1 MSGKNDALKPDQYQR
16 YSRHLILPEIGI
28 EGQRKLL
35 DAKVLIIGAGGL
47 GCPLSIYLAAAGVG
61 TIGLVDFDVVDLTNL
76 QRQILYST
84 EEVGVPKIEVAAR
97 RIHALNPDVRV
108 IPFKERITS
117 DNAMRIMAPFD
128 VIIDGTDNFPT
139 RYLTNDASVLLG
151 KPNVYGSIF
160 RFEGQA
166 TVFDARQ
173 GPCYRCLFP
182 EPPPPGM
189 VPSCAEGGVLGV
201 LPGMIAMIQATE
213 AIKIIT
219 GKGTTL
225 VGRLL
230 QYDSLGMRFR
240 EFRLRKDPK
249 CPVCGENPTVT
260 ALIDYEGFCG
270 LKAEESEAPVP
281 EISPVE
287 LKGRMDAKSD
297 FLLLDVREPREYE
310 IARIPGATLIPLGDL
325 PSRLGEI
332 EEWRDREIV
341 VHCKSGPRSRKA
353 CGILMKA
360 GFGNVKNL
368 YGGIHEWATQIDPS
382 VPRY

>member
-1 MSGKNDALKPDQYQR
+1 MSGKNNALKPDQYQR

-84 EEVGVPKIEVAAR
+84 EEIGVPKIEVAAR

-117 DNAMRIMAPFD
+117 DNAMRIMTPFD

-139 RYLTNDASVLLG
+139 RYLSNDASVLLG

-201 LPGMIAMIQATE
+201 LPGLIAMIQATE

-249 CPVCGENPTVT
+249 CPVCGENPTVK

-270 LKAEESEAPVP
+270 LKTEESEAPVA

-332 EEWRDREIV
+332 EAWRDREVV
-341 VHCKSGPRSRKA
+341 VHCKTGGRSRKA

-368 YGGIHEWATQIDPS
+368 YGGIQEWATQIDPS

>member
-1 MSGKNDALKPDQYQR
+1 
-16 YSRHLILPEIGI
+16 
-28 EGQRKLL
+28 
-35 DAKVLIIGAGGL
+35 
-47 GCPLSIYLAAAGVG
+47 
-61 TIGLVDFDVVDLTNL
+61 
-76 QRQILYST
+76 
-84 EEVGVPKIEVAAR
+84 
-97 RIHALNPDVRV
+97 
-108 IPFKERITS
+108 
-117 DNAMRIMAPFD
+117 
-128 VIIDGTDNFPT
+128 
-139 RYLTNDASVLLG
+139 VLLG

-249 CPVCGENPTVT
+249 CPVCGEHPTVKE
-260 ALIDYEGFCG
+260 LIDYEGFCG
-270 LKAEESEAPVP
+270 LKSEETETPVP

-287 LKGRMDAKSD
+287 LKGRLGAGAD

-310 IARIPGATLIPLGDL
+310 IARIPGSTLIPLGDL
-325 PSRLGEI
+325 PNRLAEM
-332 EEWRDREIV
+332 EAWRDREV
-341 VHCKSGPRSRKA
+341 VIHCKSGARSGGL
-353 CGILMKA
+353 GILMKA

-368 YGGIHEWATQIDPS
+368 TAASRNGRRRSTECSAVLSARPPAGGSPKSRTDPGDS
-382 VPRY
+382 NPPAPRSEGHAKIAPPGASFASMRPRVCG

>member
-1 MSGKNDALKPDQYQR
+1 MAEKPNALHPDQYQR

-84 EEVGVPKIEVAAR
+84 EEVGVPKIEVATR

-117 DNAMRIMAPFD
+117 ENAMRIMAPFD

-249 CPVCGENPTVT
+249 CPVCGENPSVT
-260 ALIDYEGFCG
+260 ELIDYEGFCG

-281 EISPVE
+281 EINPVE
-287 LKGRMDAKSD
+287 LKGRIDAAAE

-325 PSRLGEI
+325 PNRLGEI
-332 EEWRDREIV
+332 ERWRDREV
-341 VHCKSGPRSRKA
+341 VIHCKSGPRSRKA
-353 CGILMKA
+353 CGILMQA

-368 YGGIHEWATQIDPS
+368 YGGIQEWSTQIDPS
-382 VPRY
+382 VPKY